1 MDLSNKR
8 ILLGVTGGI
17 AAYKVADLVRR
28 FVKAGADVRVVMTEG
43 AQAFVTPLTFQAL
56 SGKPVHLDLL
66 DSDAEAAMGHIELA
80 RWPDL
85 IIIAPA
91 TADFIARFTSGMADD
106 LLATLC
112 VASAQPI
119 AIVPAMN
126 QQMWASEATQSNM
139 RTLNGR
145 DCMIWGPASGA
156 QACGDVGLGRMLEP
170 VEIANKVD
178 GFFNDKPLLGQSW
191 VITAGPTVEKID
203 PVRFLSNRSSGKMGF
218 AIAAAAV
225 SAGATVTL
233 IAGPVALDTPNG
245 VLRVDV
251 ESAVEMLSA
260 VDSATEKADVFI
272 ACAAVSDYRSEAVA
286 ANKMKKQGDEGL
298 TIKLVQN
305 PDILKWVADNR
316 TSYAVGFAAETQNLA
331 AFAQAKMQRKGV
343 PMICANDVSRT
354 DIGFGS
360 DDNAVTV
367 FYQMNDAVR
376 GSGDNETKVPLNQV
390 SLGPSPKKKVAEQLV
405 ALIAQVRY

>member
-17 AAYKVADLVRR
+17 AAYKVADLARR
-28 FVKAGADVRVVMTEG
+28 LIKAGADVRVVMTQG

-66 DSDAEAAMGHIELA
+66 DTEAEAAMGHIELA
-80 RWPDL
+80 KWPDL
-85 IIIAPA
+85 IVIAPA
-91 TADFIARFTSGMADD
+91 SADFIARFTSGMADD

-112 VASAQPI
+112 VATAKPI
-119 AIVPAMN
+119 ALVPAMN
-126 QQMWASEATQSNM
+126 QQMWASEATQANM
-139 RTLNGR
+139 QTLAGR
-145 DCMIWGPASGA
+145 DCLVWGPAAGE

-170 VEIANKVD
+170 AEIADKVD
-178 GFFNDKPLLGQSW
+178 SFFNHKPLRGENW

-218 AIAAAAV
+218 AIAAAAAN
-225 SAGATVTL
+225 AGADVTL
-233 IAGPVALDTPNG
+233 VAGPVALATPNG
-245 VLRVDV
+245 VARVDV
-251 ESAVEMLSA
+251 ESAVEMLAA
-260 VDSATEKADVFI
+260 VEEATKQAQVFV

-286 ANKMKKQGDEGL
+286 TNKMKKQGGDGL

-316 TSYAVGFAAETQNLA
+316 SSYAVGFAAETQNLEE
-331 AFAQAKMQRKGV
+331 FAQAKMTRKGI
-343 PMICANDVSRT
+343 PMICANDVSRA

-360 DDNAVTV
+360 DNNAITV
-367 FYQMNDAVR
+367 FHRALMNRKPHD
-376 GSGDNETKVPLNQV
+376 DLLNRV
-390 SLGPSPKKKVAEQLV
+390 DLGPSAKKKIAEQLV
-405 ALIAQVRY
+405 ALINDVRADA